1 MRLCFVSTFDLSIG
15 INLSTIKTK
24 MKQLIHKY
32 QLLKVTTANE
42 LMPREGYYALGEP
55 SEIIKPNGFKQI
67 LAKAYWTD
75 DLTSDFIEVWVDL
88 KSLYNNSAIGPT
100 SNHYSELQDTVIQI
114 QSIALIDIEYKGIPA
129 QVYQVEWTFL
139 GSIDKVID
147 LSKWH
152 NSSDDEIDY
161 YENELLLNDYEF
173 SKHSQS
179 EDYLLIE
186 LMLDVFEQEEN
197 ARRVE
202 EAEIN
207 WLMAEELLS
216 FYESQELSDGE
227 TLTLLEE
234 SDEETI
240 VIESDDLSEN
250 EEQIL
255 N

>member
-1 MRLCFVSTFDLSIG
+1 
-15 INLSTIKTK
+15 

-152 NSSDDEIDY
+152 NSSDDEIEY
-161 YENELLLNDYEF
+161 YENEALLNDNEF
-173 SKHSQS
+173 SRQLQS
-179 EDYLLIE
+179 EEYLLNE
-186 LMLDVFEQEEN
+186 LLLTIYEQEN
-197 ARRVE
+197 AKGHGE
-202 EAEIN
+202 EEIN
-207 WLMAEELLS
+207 WLMAEAQLNFYDSEELTDL
-216 FYESQELSDGE
+216 E
-227 TLTLLEE
+227 TLTLL
-234 SDEETI
+234 DI
-240 VIESDDLSEN
+240 HDQDILGIESDDLSEN